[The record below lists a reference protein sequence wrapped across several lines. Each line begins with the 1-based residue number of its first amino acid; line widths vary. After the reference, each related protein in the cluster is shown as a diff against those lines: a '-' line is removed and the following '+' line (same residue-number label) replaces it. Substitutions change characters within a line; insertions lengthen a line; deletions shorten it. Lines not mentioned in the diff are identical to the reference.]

1 MVLVNMNK
9 SDIKLIIII
18 LVLSLLFLINFYLNK
33 VDTNKVAKV
42 YYKNEIV
49 LEIDMQKEGIKEHT
63 IKGTNGDVVIF
74 YENGKIKVKE
84 ETSRRNLCSKQGF
97 IKESY
102 ESIICLPNEVVIKIE
117 AKDSLDTV
125 IK

>member
-1 MVLVNMNK
+1 MNK

-18 LVLSLLFLINFYLNK
+18 LVLSSLFLIKFYLNK

-49 LEIDMQKEGIKEHT
+49 LEIDMQKEEIKKHT
-63 IKGTNGDVVIF
+63 IKGTNGDVVIL
-74 YENGKIKVKE
+74 YENGKIKVQE
-84 ETSRRNLCSKQGF
+84 EISRRNLCSKQGF